1 VTDDTREKL
10 ETRDIQGLV
19 TRGFGSLA
27 AARFLLL
34 EVCDAALA
42 RSYLRSIAGRVN
54 TAHAPAEHYV
64 VQVAFTAPGLEQL
77 GVPKPIRDTFA
88 REFLEGMDDEVR
100 AESLGDRGDN
110 DPSKWEWGR
119 GTRVHVLVMLYA
131 QNETTLQH
139 HLVEELAVIEAG
151 AFRVV
156 HKETTML
163 RDQKEHFGWADGLSM
178 PVIEGVPKERPRKK
192 RPEWWTTPIKP
203 GEFVLG
209 YRNEYDCFSESP
221 TVELADDPG
230 GMLPPTPDGTRKDL
244 GRNGTY
250 LIYREMTQDVIR
262 FWDHLATESREPGE
276 DLATRAIALGSK
288 MVGRWPGGA
297 PISTIDRDDLRHAKD
312 NTFTYA
318 SDLVGLGCP
327 LGAHIRRANPRAN
340 LAADRSEGDSIEMV
354 RKHQMIRRGRAF
366 GRPVVESMD
375 PREILAARGRP
386 DSERRGLHF
395 ICLVGHISRQFEF
408 VQRAWIHS
416 ANFLGLYKDGDPISA
431 ARRRDGNANDEFTC
445 PAEPLRRKYKALPR
459 FTQLVGG
466 AYFFL
471 PGIRALRF
479 IAREP

>member
-1 VTDDTREKL
+1 MTDEPEKL

-19 TRGFGSLA
+19 TRGFGNLPE
-27 AARFLLL
+27 ARFLLL
-34 EVCDAALA
+34 EVVDPVRA
-42 RSYLRSIAGRVN
+42 RAYLRSIIERVN
-54 TAHAPAEHYV
+54 TASAPAEHYV
-64 VQVAFTAPGLEQL
+64 FQVAFTAAGLERL
-77 GVPKPIRDTFA
+77 GISKPIRDTFA
-88 REFLEGMDDEVR
+88 REFLEGMDDDVR

-110 DPSKWEWGR
+110 DPGLWEWGH
-119 GTRVHVLVMLYA
+119 GTSVHVLLMLYA
-131 QNETTLQH
+131 EDKPTLGQH
-139 HLVEELAVIEAG
+139 LTEELSRLEAG

-156 HKETTML
+156 HKETRTL
-163 RDQKEHFGWADGLSM
+163 PDQKEHFGWADGLSM
-178 PVIEGVPKERPRKK
+178 PLIEGVPKERPRKK
-192 RPEWWTTPIKP
+192 RPEWWTTAIKP

-221 TVELADDPG
+221 TVELAGDPG
-230 GMLPPTPDGTRKDL
+230 GMLAATPDGKQKDL

-250 LIYREMTQDVIR
+250 LVYREMTQDVLG
-262 FWDHLATESREPGE
+262 FWDHLARESREPG
-276 DLATRAIALGSK
+276 DDPAARALVLGSK

-297 PISTIDRDDLRHAKD
+297 PVSTIARDDLRHAKD

-318 SDLVGLGCP
+318 KDLVGLGCP

-354 RKHQMIRRGRAF
+354 RKHQMIRRGRAY
-366 GRPVVESMD
+366 GPPVVESMD
-375 PREILAARGRP
+375 PREILAARGQL
-386 DSERRGLHF
+386 DYNRRGLHF

-445 PAEPLRRKYKALPR
+445 PAEPLRRKYKTLPR

-466 AYFFL
+466 SYFFL

-479 IAREP
+479 IAKDP